1 MTESEDNRNSFD
13 EGSIEESLVCWPLPD
28 EEHTRRLAAS
38 LAPLL
43 EPGDLLVLSGEL
55 GAGKT
60 FFTRALC
67 HALGLPE
74 ENRVTSPTFALV
86 HEYSARLE
94 VSHADL
100 YRLHDEEEV
109 YELGLEAQRE
119 AGRLLVVEWGLPYA
133 EMLGGEC
140 LLIELFV
147 EPRRAVARA
156 LGSRGHELL
165 TAWVQRAKAAGA

>member
-1 MTESEDNRNSFD
+1 MTERDD
-13 EGSIEESLVCWPLPD
+13 VLDPTGEGSSEERAVCWSLLD
-28 EEHTRRLAAS
+28 EEHTQRLAAS

-74 ENRVTSPTFALV
+74 ETRVTSPTFALV

-100 YRLHDEEEV
+100 YRLHDEDEV

-156 LGSRGHELL
+156 MGSRGRALL
-165 TAWVQRAKAAGA
+165 TEWARRAKGAGE